1 MEWNYVEM
9 LLKILAEKIEQLQD
23 ENFMLRLENDCLKKE
38 AGARKSL
45 VKGGTS
51 HEKNS

>member
-38 AGARKSL
+38 AVERKTF
-45 VKGGTS
+45 VKGT
-51 HEKNS
+51 HPYEKNS